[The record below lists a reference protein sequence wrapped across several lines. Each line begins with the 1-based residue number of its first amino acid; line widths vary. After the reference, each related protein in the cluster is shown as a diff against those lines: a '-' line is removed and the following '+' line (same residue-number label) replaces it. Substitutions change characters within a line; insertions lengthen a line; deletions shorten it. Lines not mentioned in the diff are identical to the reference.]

1 MIADLNN
8 VDIKEQLSQILDLL
22 LLITPNE
29 FSISFIADSTGTK
42 RDTIYKYLQRN
53 HIDGMDYK
61 KKDGKIVV
69 CREVGLE
76 LLRRYKNA

>member
-1 MIADLNN
+1 MITDLNN

-29 FSISFIADSTGTK
+29 FSISFIADSTGAK

-53 HIDGMDYK
+53 LMDGTDYK

-69 CREVGLE
+69 RREIGLE
-76 LLRRYKNA
+76 LLRRFKNA